1 MASDWETAPVDK
13 LTHVSTAPNGALA
26 IGLLLKDGRLLAL
39 DFDSEERGKL
49 IDGLVRTK
57 KTLSGGMAAGYAATV
72 TDIDVQNDALGQVVI
87 VMPRAGDVQ
96 LDRLAIPPDLAEKL
110 VEAITAKLGEL
121 TRSNRDLRSKPS

>member
-57 KTLSGGMAAGYAATV
+57 MTLSGGMAAGYAATV